1 MKEKVKYGAIFKDG
15 LITSNPVLVSM
26 LGLCP
31 VLAITTSVDNAIG
44 MTLAVLLV
52 LVLSNITISL
62 IRKIVPDEI
71 RIPIFIIVIATFVS
85 CIELLMHAFTPAL
98 FDSLGLFIPLITVNC
113 LILGR
118 AEAFASKN
126 KVLPSIVDGCGMALG
141 YGLALFIVAFFREI
155 IATQSLTF
163 SNPFNTAQYIKFAL
177 DKNVLDLSLSFF
189 ATPAGAF
196 ITLAVVIAVIGA
208 FKAGKP
214 ARIENKKKRQEKRL
228 AKREAKFN
236 AKQETVKGDN

>member
-1 MKEKVKYGAIFKDG
+1 MKEKTNYGAIFKDG

-31 VLAITTSVDNAIG
+31 VLAITTSIDNAIG
-44 MTLAVLLV
+44 MTLAVLVV

-62 IRKIVPDEI
+62 IRKLIPDEI

-98 FDSLGLFIPLITVNC
+98 FDSLGIFIPLITVNC

-141 YGLALFIVAFFREI
+141 YGLALFIVSFFRELI
-155 IATQSLTF
+155 GTQSLTI
-163 SNPFNTAQYIKFAL
+163 SNPFNNAQFIRFAF
-177 DKNVLDLSLSFF
+177 DKNVLDLSLGFF
-189 ATPAGAF
+189 TTPAGAF
-196 ITLAVVIAVIGA
+196 ITLAIIIAVMAA
-208 FKAGKP
+208 FKEGKP
-214 ARIENKKKRQEKRL
+214 ARQARKQKRL
-228 AKREAKFN
+228 EAKQ
-236 AKQETVKGDN
+236 AKNNNQELVKGDK